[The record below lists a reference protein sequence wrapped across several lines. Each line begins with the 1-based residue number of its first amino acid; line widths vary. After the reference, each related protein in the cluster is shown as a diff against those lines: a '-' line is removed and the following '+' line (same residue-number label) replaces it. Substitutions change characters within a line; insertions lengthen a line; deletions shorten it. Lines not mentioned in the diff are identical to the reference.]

1 MQSFENEL
9 RIVLVGKTGTGKSS
23 TGNTIL
29 NQQTFTS
36 NLNVLAVTE
45 KSSFGTRILNN
56 KRLIVVDTPGILD
69 THREECDIKAEII
82 KSVSISVPGPHAV
95 IYVMRIGD
103 KITNDEITC
112 IQKFTN
118 MFGEDIFNF
127 VIVVFT
133 RGRDLHGTSLNE
145 YMKNAPAPF
154 QNLLRKCNN
163 RMIALDN
170 DGTDL
175 HKSQKVA
182 HLLSMIEK
190 MTHEK
195 AYYSNDML
203 KCAQQVFRERMGD
216 IRQAQDVRREIEEG
230 GNAYI
235 HLLAH
240 ISINVLVG
248 ALFATTGIAPGVVGT
263 APGVGGIGSAV
274 GGTAPVVR
282 LGAEGFFAGLAAMCS
297 IL

>member
-1 MQSFENEL
+1 MQSFENEM

-29 NQQTFTS
+29 NQQKFTS
-36 NLNVLAVTE
+36 NLNVLSVTE

-56 KRLIVVDTPGILD
+56 KQLIVVDTPGILD

-103 KITNDEITC
+103 KLTNDEITC
-112 IQKFTN
+112 IQMFTN
-118 MFGEDIFNF
+118 MFGEDILNF
-127 VIVVFT
+127 LIVVFT
-133 RGRDLHGTSLNE
+133 RGSDLHGRSLNE
-145 YMKNAPAPF
+145 YINNAPAPF
-154 QNLLRKCNN
+154 QDLLRKCNK
-163 RMIALDN
+163 RMLALDN

-175 HKSQKVA
+175 HKSQAVA

-190 MTHEK
+190 MMHEQ

-216 IRQAQDVRREIEEG
+216 IRQAQDV
-230 GNAYI
+230 
-235 HLLAH
+235 
-240 ISINVLVG
+240 
-248 ALFATTGIAPGVVGT
+248 
-263 APGVGGIGSAV
+263 
-274 GGTAPVVR
+274 
-282 LGAEGFFAGLAAMCS
+282 
-297 IL
+297 